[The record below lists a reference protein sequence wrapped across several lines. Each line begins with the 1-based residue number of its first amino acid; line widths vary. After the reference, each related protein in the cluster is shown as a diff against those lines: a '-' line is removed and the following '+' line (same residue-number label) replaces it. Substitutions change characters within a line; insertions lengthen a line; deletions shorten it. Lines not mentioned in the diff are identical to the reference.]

1 MKQMS
6 GSDNA
11 DKNSGS
17 LSPNTQSSN
26 PYGPPGRILP
36 AGQPPAPAPYPPTQP
51 YQGGGQPYLQPG
63 GTPAP
68 VPAVFPAGYQPQ
80 VAGYDP
86 NPAVS
91 VDVHLPAGSDS
102 AAKRLPVALLIIGI
116 VIASAYLGFLLL
128 VLLKPEILASPA
140 VASLP
145 VFPIT
150 DAGQPLDA
158 SLIGL
163 W

>member
-68 VPAVFPAGYQPQ
+68 LPAVFPAGYQPQ
-80 VAGYDP
+80 VVGYDP
-86 NPAVS
+86 DLAGS
-91 VDVHLPAGSDS
+91 VNAHLPERSDS
-102 AAKRLPVALLIIGI
+102 SSKRVPVALLIIGI
-116 VIASAYLGFLLL
+116 VIATAYLGFLLM
-128 VLLKPEILASPA
+128 VLLKPEILASSG
-140 VASLP
+140 VSSLP
-145 VFPIT
+145 VSAIA
-150 DAGQPLDA
+150 DAGQLLGNSP
-158 SLIGL
+158 IWL